1 MFQILTLSRRFVWR
15 IRIRCTA
22 LVYAKRGLSDVF
34 SEWSFLSFFIRRPS
48 TATPPTSGEADEHD
62 DYPNNFSVVLHCV
75 LQFGE
80 FSKEMSLVTIKIIEV
95 GSPECR
101 SAILFYTV
109 QSKYP
114 SKLLSISFQMINSDV
129 MISLLRMQLHRSLHF
144 ISRSWIEVFC
154 TLP

>member
-1 MFQILTLSRRFVWR
+1 MFLVNDLSSLSSFDDLRQQHHQQV
-15 IRIRCTA
+15 
-22 LVYAKRGLSDVF
+22 AKQTSMTIIQTTSPF
-34 SEWSFLSFFIRRPS
+34 SSI
-48 TATPPTSGEADEHD
+48 
-62 DYPNNFSVVLHCV
+62 CV

-101 SAILFYTV
+101 SAIFYTV

-129 MISLLRMQLHRSLHF
+129 MISLLRMQLEQCVVS
-144 ISRSWIEVFC
+144 
-154 TLP
+154 

>member
-1 MFQILTLSRRFVWR
+1 MESEPDAPLW
-15 IRIRCTA
+15 
-22 LVYAKRGLSDVF
+22 YAKRGLSDVF

-62 DYPNNFSVVLHCV
+62 DYPNNFSVFIHCV

-80 FSKEMSLVTIKIIEV
+80 FPKEMSLVKIKIIEV

-101 SAILFYTV
+101 SAIFYTV

-129 MISLLRMQLHRSLHF
+129 MISLLRMLLEQCVVS
-144 ISRSWIEVFC
+144 
-154 TLP
+154 